1 MKDDC
6 NWHLHFQTGQCFLC
20 AFPCNARV
28 CFSFMPENIMTKTI
42 VLALPTTTDGAV
54 SLGTLVVKGLFC
66 HDWGAGLSPGV
77 NSVDGK
83 QG

>member
-1 MKDDC
+1 
-6 NWHLHFQTGQCFLC
+6 
-20 AFPCNARV
+20 
-28 CFSFMPENIMTKTI
+28 MPENIMTKTI

-66 HDWGAGLSPGV
+66 HDWGAGLSPGD